1 MKYLKFYEDYITGGD
16 EHRDDAQFDHS
27 NNPVIREAAKKYV
40 QEVLHSN
47 QYKKI
52 FDELGLEPPK
62 EVEGQE
68 LDAMFDKI
76 EQQAVDYFVKYP
88 EKMTITQDDEVSKMA
103 VTGGNVGDNLSARV
117 PVITHT

>member
-27 NNPVIREAAKKYV
+27 NSPVIREEAKKYV

-52 FDELGLEPPK
+52 FIELGLEPPK
-62 EVEGQE
+62 DVEGQE
-68 LDAMFDKI
+68 LDAMFDDI
-76 EQQAVDYFVKYP
+76 EQRAVDYFTKYP
-88 EKMTITQDDEVSKMA
+88 EKMTITQDDSISKMA
-103 VTGGNVGDNLSARV
+103 VTGGNVGNSLTAQV